1 MRTRN
6 HPLVCLIISLK
17 LVLLFLEST
26 FASDLSGFHGEAR
39 FVTEFTLAHHAANTE
54 VVGEVGEC
62 LEGRSA
68 FANGLWSYM
77 ISVNTKLV

>member
-1 MRTRN
+1 MRTRDN
-6 HPLVCLIISLK
+6 PLVSLK
-17 LVLLFLEST
+17 IMVKVALLLLEST
-26 FASDLSGFHGEAR
+26 FASDLSGFNGEAR

-54 VVGEVGEC
+54 VVGEVGEL

-77 ISVNTKLV
+77 ILDNTK